1 MLGGINCCFKY
12 GLMMTAICPC
22 RLLGVRNHG
31 THGRRRWRHIMS
43 DFWNEPE
50 IAFAEDIDVA
60 KLQAERDALRNE
72 RNKLLWIMEQAN
84 IDIDDWNFLWKA
96 THDE

>member
-1 MLGGINCCFKY
+1 MFEFY
-12 GLMMTAICPC
+12 P
-22 RLLGVRNHG
+22 
-31 THGRRRWRHIMS
+31 
-43 DFWNEPE
+43 WNAPE

-84 IDIDDWNFLWKA
+84 IDIDAWNFLWKA